1 MKKQIA
7 SGSRRTRVKKSKKP
21 IPDRVLLLGFPG
33 NGLIGTFTISYLI
46 SHLQMKLVGD
56 VSHPDMPPTLFIEN
70 GEVLGP
76 IRIYQKDNIYAIISD
91 IPIFPEVASD
101 FVASIAEFCIKNKIG
116 KVIVPSG
123 VDTQSTN
130 SKDIKTYGLSTDQT
144 FEKVMY
150 ENEMP
155 KFIAGS
161 IIGTDATVITTFR
174 NYKIPLLMMYTTCHP
189 FFPDPQASIAA
200 ITSLAKLLKIHVD
213 TTDIQKRIDYLKI
226 QHKNLMQ
233 ETLDALQAE
242 KQLPSK
248 VPPIYR

>member
-1 MKKQIA
+1 MTKIRLAKKTQKTKTKI
-7 SGSRRTRVKKSKKP
+7 SEK
-21 IPDRVLLLGFPG
+21 ILLLGFPG

-46 SHLQMKLVGD
+46 THLQMKLVGD

-76 IRIYQKDNIYAIISD
+76 IRIYRKDNLYAIISD
-91 IPIFPEVASD
+91 IPIFPEIASD
-101 FVASIAEFCIKNKIG
+101 FVASIAEYCRKNKIS

-123 VDTQSTN
+123 VDTQSTDA
-130 SKDIKTYGLSTDQT
+130 KDIKTYGLPTDQS
-144 FEKVMY
+144 FEKIMY

-189 FFPDPQASIAA
+189 FFPDPQASVAA
-200 ITSLAKLLKIHVD
+200 ITSLAKLLKIQVD
-213 TTDIQKRIDYLKI
+213 TTDIQKRIDHLKI